1 MLLEAGA
8 DKDVL
13 NHGQSTASQLQ
24 RPLRC
29 LSPHG
34 VLVCAA
40 GETALDAALK
50 VKLPHHTGTH
60 HAKGHTQHHQKK
72 TDLLRLLHDDL

>member
-1 MLLEAGA
+1 M
-8 DKDVL
+8 
-13 NHGQSTASQLQ
+13 SS
-24 RPLRC
+24 
-29 LSPHG
+29 LS
-34 VLVCAA
+34 LVPSRAA

>member
-13 NHGQSTASQLQ
+13 NHGQSTASG
-24 RPLRC
+24 C
-29 LSPHG
+29 LSLRLLSP
-34 VLVCAA
+34 VLSRVFAA

>member
-1 MLLEAGA
+1 MVSLLPPAA
-8 DKDVL
+8 YPCACS
-13 NHGQSTASQLQ
+13 H
-24 RPLRC
+24 RC
-29 LSPHG
+29 SR
-34 VLVCAA
+34 VFAA